1 MKTSEIRVGVTY
13 KNRGEG
19 TTRRTVLAIGDEHR
33 PESWLGGDS
42 SAPPKLRYRP
52 DEPGVLFSQ
61 NGKTRTLYL
70 STFAK
75 WAGGPAE
82 ARDDG

>member
-1 MKTSEIRVGVTY
+1 MKTSEILVDVTY
-13 KNRGEG
+13 KNRKKG
-19 TTRRTVLAIGDEHR
+19 TTRRTVLGIGDCYR
-33 PESWLGGDS
+33 PESWLGGDRS
-42 SAPPKLRYRP
+42 TPPKLRYRP
-52 DEPGVLFSQ
+52 NEPGVLFSQ
-61 NGKTRTLYL
+61 NGREHTLYL